1 MYADEEFDDEL
12 EDLYF
17 LDEMEKEDNKIG
29 EK

>member
-1 MYADEEFDDEL
+1 MCDEEFDDEL